1 MLVLGIESSCDET
14 AAALVVDGRNV
25 LSNVVASQV
34 KTHRGFGGVVP
45 ELASREHLRN
55 IGYVI
60 RRAFQDAGR
69 REQDIDGIAVTQ
81 GPGLIGS
88 LLVGLSFAK
97 AMAFSLKKP
106 LVPINHIEG
115 HIYSAFIE
123 HPGIAYPLLALVV
136 SGGHTSLIFSPEPGS
151 YQSVART
158 RDDAAGEALDKLSKF
173 LGLGYPGGPI
183 IDRLSSGGDPG
194 SFTFSI
200 PKISDGS
207 LDFSFSGFKTAAL
220 RHIEQS
226 GLTPRR
232 RPGRV
237 GKRVLDLVAS
247 YQHAIVETL
256 VRQTGRAASRLNPRS
271 ILLVGGVACNS
282 LLRRRFKEAFEE
294 PSAGRGSEPRAVHVY
309 YPSPDLTTDNAAMI
323 AAAGTPKLLNPGPL
337 PLELDARADLR
348 LC

>member
-14 AAALVVDGRNV
+14 AASLVVDGRNV

-34 KTHRGFGGVVP
+34 KTHRSFGGVVP

-55 IGYVI
+55 IGYVVH
-60 RRAFQDAGR
+60 RAFHDAGKK
-69 REQDIDGIAVTQ
+69 EQDIDGIAVTQ

-97 AMAFSLKKP
+97 AMAFTLNKP
-106 LVPINHIEG
+106 LIPVNHIEG

-123 HPGIAYPLLALVV
+123 HPEIAYPLLALVV
-136 SGGHTSLIFSPEPGS
+136 SGGHTSLIYSPEPGS

-220 RHIEQS
+220 RHIEQ
-226 GLTPRR
+226 GRIKPRR
-232 RPGRV
+232 RS
-237 GKRVLDLVAS
+237 GKVSQQILDLIAS

-256 VRQTGRAASRLNPRS
+256 VRQTGKAAGRLNPRS

-282 LLRRRFKEAFEE
+282 MLRRRFKDAFEE
-294 PSAGRGSEPRAVHVY
+294 TTSGREVRPEPVRVY
-309 YPSPDLTTDNAAMI
+309 YPSPALTTDNAAMI
-323 AAAGTPKLLNPGPL
+323 AAAGAPKLVNPGPL
-337 PLELDARADLR
+337 PLDLDARADLR